1 MNSFTRAITLACAT
15 ALAALTSTTASAQSK
30 GLVYYGLQMEELEYR
45 AGDEGEKLLVWDGDA
60 FIGTDELKLRWLG
73 SGEQDLG
80 EGKLGKLENRLVLQT
95 PVSDFFDIKGGFRYD
110 SPDGPDRLYGVIGLT
125 GLAKQWFE
133 IDADLFISEKGDASA
148 RLDTE
153 YEMLLTNWLIL
164 TPSASLN
171 FAASD
176 DREAGVGAGISDVEV
191 GLRLS
196 YDLADRM
203 ISPYVG
209 IVYERKFGKTAG
221 FARDEG
227 EGIESTFAVIGAR
240 LQF

>member
-1 MNSFTRAITLACAT
+1 MNSFTRTITLACAT

-95 PVSDFFDIKGGFRYD
+95 PVSDFFDIKGGLRYD
-110 SPDGPDRLYGVIGLT
+110 SPDGPNRVYGVVGLA

-133 IDADLFISEKGDASA
+133 IDADLFVSEKGDASA
-148 RLDTE
+148 RLDAE
-153 YEMLLTNWLIL
+153 YEVLLTNWLIL
-164 TPSASLN
+164 TPSAT
-171 FAASD
+171 FGIAATD
-176 DREAGVGAGISDVEV
+176 DREAGVGAGLSDIEV

-196 YDLADRM
+196 YDVVDRM

-221 FARDEG
+221 FSRDEG
-227 EGIESTFAVIGAR
+227 EAVDSTFAVVGLR

>member
-1 MNSFTRAITLACAT
+1 MNSFTRTITLACAT

-60 FIGTDELKLRWLG
+60 LIGTDELKLRWLG

-95 PVSDFFDIKGGFRYD
+95 PVSDFFDIKGGLRYD
-110 SPDGPDRLYGVIGLT
+110 SPDGPNRVYGVVGLA

-133 IDADLFISEKGDASA
+133 IDADLYVSEKGDASA
-148 RLDTE
+148 RLDAE
-153 YEMLLTNWLIL
+153 YEVLLTNWLIL
-164 TPSASLN
+164 TPSAT
-171 FAASD
+171 FGIAATD
-176 DREAGVGAGISDVEV
+176 DREAGVGAGLSDIEV

-196 YDLADRM
+196 YDVVDRM

-221 FARDEG
+221 FARDED
-227 EGIESTFAVIGAR
+227 EAVDSTFAVVGLR

>member
-1 MNSFTRAITLACAT
+1 MNSFTRTITLACAT

-95 PVSDFFDIKGGFRYD
+95 PVSDFFDIKGGLRYD
-110 SPDGPDRLYGVIGLT
+110 SPDGPNRVYGVVGLA

-133 IDADLFISEKGDASA
+133 IDADLYVSEKGDASA
-148 RLDTE
+148 RLDAE
-153 YEMLLTNWLIL
+153 YEVLLTNWLIL
-164 TPSASLN
+164 TPSAT
-171 FAASD
+171 FGIAATD
-176 DREAGVGAGISDVEV
+176 DREAGVGAGLSDIEV

-196 YDLADRM
+196 YDVVDRM

-227 EGIESTFAVIGAR
+227 EAVDSTFAVVGLR

>member
-1 MNSFTRAITLACAT
+1 MNSFTRTITLACAT

-95 PVSDFFDIKGGFRYD
+95 PVSAFFDIKGGLRYD
-110 SPDGPDRLYGVIGLT
+110 SPDGPNRVYGVVGLA

-133 IDADLFISEKGDASA
+133 IDADLFVSEKGDASA
-148 RLDTE
+148 RLDAE
-153 YEMLLTNWLIL
+153 YEVLLTNWLIL
-164 TPSASLN
+164 TPSAT
-171 FAASD
+171 FGIAATD
-176 DREAGVGAGISDVEV
+176 DREAGVGAGLSDIEV

-196 YDLADRM
+196 YDVVDRM

-227 EGIESTFAVIGAR
+227 EAVDSTFAVVGLR

>member
-1 MNSFTRAITLACAT
+1 MNSFTRTITLACAT

-95 PVSDFFDIKGGFRYD
+95 PVSDFFDIKGGLRYD
-110 SPDGPDRLYGVIGLT
+110 SPDGPNRVYGVVGLA

-133 IDADLFISEKGDASA
+133 IDADLFVSEKGDASA
-148 RLDTE
+148 RLDAE
-153 YEMLLTNWLIL
+153 YEVLLTNWLIL
-164 TPSASLN
+164 TPSAT
-171 FAASD
+171 FGIAATD
-176 DREAGVGAGISDVEV
+176 DREAGVGAGLSDIEV

-196 YDLADRM
+196 YDVVDRM

-227 EGIESTFAVIGAR
+227 EAVDSTFAVVGLR

>member
-1 MNSFTRAITLACAT
+1 MNSFTRTITLACAT

-95 PVSDFFDIKGGFRYD
+95 PVSDFFDIKGGLRYD
-110 SPDGPDRLYGVIGLT
+110 SPDGPNRVYGVVGLA

-133 IDADLFISEKGDASA
+133 IDADLFVSEKGDASA
-148 RLDTE
+148 RLDAE
-153 YEMLLTNWLIL
+153 YEVLLTNWLIL
-164 TPSASLN
+164 TPSAT
-171 FAASD
+171 FGIAATD
-176 DREAGVGAGISDVEV
+176 DREAGVGAGLSDIEV

-196 YDLADRM
+196 YDVVDRM

-221 FARDEG
+221 FARDED
-227 EGIESTFAVIGAR
+227 EAVDSTFAVVGLR

>member
-1 MNSFTRAITLACAT
+1 MNSFTRTITLACAT

-95 PVSDFFDIKGGFRYD
+95 PVSDFFDIKGGLRYD
-110 SPDGPDRLYGVIGLT
+110 SPDGPNRVYGVVGLA

-133 IDADLFISEKGDASA
+133 IDADLYVSEKGDASA
-148 RLDTE
+148 RLDAE
-153 YEMLLTNWLIL
+153 YEVLLTNWLIL
-164 TPSASLN
+164 TPSAT
-171 FAASD
+171 FGIAATD
-176 DREAGVGAGISDVEV
+176 DREAGVGAGLSDIEV

-196 YDLADRM
+196 YDVVDRM

-221 FARDEG
+221 FARDED
-227 EGIESTFAVIGAR
+227 EAVDSTFAVVGLR